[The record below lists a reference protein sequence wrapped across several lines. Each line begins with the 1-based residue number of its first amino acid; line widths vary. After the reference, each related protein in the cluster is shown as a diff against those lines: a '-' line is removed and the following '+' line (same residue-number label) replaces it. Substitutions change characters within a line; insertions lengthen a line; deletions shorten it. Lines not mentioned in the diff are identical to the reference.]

1 MKKLL
6 LPLLGLTLLF
16 SCTDNQRARTWGGT
30 ENITL
35 KSNQKLVNMSWKQ
48 DDLWILT
55 VDADSSFTPKTYT
68 FQEKS
73 SWGAIEGT
81 VIVKETKQ
89 YKNEKLEKISDWIL
103 VCASNI
109 KCCMC
114 CSKLVSRII
123 C

>member
-16 SCTDNQRARTWGGT
+16 SCTDNQRARNWGGT
-30 ENITL
+30 EEITL
-35 KSNQKLVNMSWKQ
+35 ESNQKLVNMAWKQ

-55 VDADSSFTPKTYT
+55 VNADSLFTPKTYT

-81 VIVKETKQ
+81 VIVKETK
-89 YKNEKLEKISDWIL
+89 
-103 VCASNI
+103 
-109 KCCMC
+109 
-114 CSKLVSRII
+114 
-123 C
+123 